1 MRALLPLFFVLIA
14 LPVKAADPVL
24 APSGTLRAA
33 YIGPNVAQARLD
45 PGTGAVSGVIADI
58 TRELGRRAD
67 VPVTITPLPTAAAV
81 IEAIRSG
88 AADIGFVAP
97 NPERTGLVLYSQPY
111 MLVQQSALVRAD
123 SALRSV
129 NELDRA
135 GQVIGI
141 NTDDSVGVWLQQH
154 VTAARVRATP
164 DYTLRDAVQWLQNGE
179 VVAFAG
185 GRQRLSSGT
194 RNIPGLRM
202 LEDNFYGVPQSIAVP
217 LDRPDRLRAIEA
229 TLVEMRSSGFLA
241 NSVARSGIEGLTV
254 APADAG
260 QR

>member
-1 MRALLPLFFVLIA
+1 MRILLLLFFVLITFA
-14 LPVKAADPVL
+14 VNAADPVP

-33 YIGPNVAQARLD
+33 YIVPNVAQARLD
-45 PGTGAVSGVIADI
+45 PRTGTVSGVIADI
-58 TRELGRRAD
+58 TRELGRRAN

-88 AADIGFVAP
+88 TADIGFVAP

-111 MLVQQSALVRAD
+111 MLVQQSALVQAD
-123 SALRSV
+123 SPLRSV
-129 NELDRA
+129 KELDRV

-154 VTAARVRATP
+154 LTAARVRATS
-164 DYTLRDAVQWLQNGE
+164 DYTLRDTVQWLQSGE

-194 RNIPGLRM
+194 RNVPGLRM
-202 LEDNFYGVPQSIAVP
+202 LEDNFYGVPQSIAVS
-217 LDRPDRLRAIEA
+217 LDHPDRLRGIEA
-229 TLVEMRSSGFLA
+229 TLADMRSSGFLA
-241 NSVARSGIEGLTV
+241 DSIARSGIEGLTV
-254 APADAG
+254 VPAG
-260 QR
+260 PHQR